1 MRTPGGKAYWILFSN
16 GVVTQFGEAP
26 GSGASPPVRPDRSVP
41 PQRSSRQP
49 RARASGLGPPTVPTT
64 TSETHHMTEA
74 CSGCALTHRSSL
86 GSAGQATLPRGENLP
101 RYAKSSSLRDSP
113 EALRAIN
120 VAISSAAP
128 SRGTAGVLVTG
139 RLGADPFPVRLS
151 DSSSIYLAPMD
162 TAPGCFIA
170 SGSWLYPAEQGP
182 KCSPASE
189 PGPALAGLRPWLK
202 PALSLADAE

>member
-86 GSAGQATLPRGENLP
+86 GSAGRQLSSRGDLP

-139 RLGADPFPVRLS
+139 RQNTSPFP
-151 DSSSIYLAPMD
+151 
-162 TAPGCFIA
+162 
-170 SGSWLYPAEQGP
+170 SWSVGLKFDIPRTDGYG
-182 KCSPASE
+182 
-189 PGPALAGLRPWLK
+189 AGLLHRFRLMAVSGRARP
-202 PALSLADAE
+202 EVFTRQ